1 MKTPERQAK
10 VNFVF
15 CAQRLSDE
23 GTMWQKGNS
32 GDRSVVRGNFSSE
45 QRVEVGT
52 WLTLR
57 EARRHFAAGRPSKLG
72 TAC

>member
-32 GDRSVVRGNFSSE
+32 GDRSVVRGNISSG
-45 QRVEVGT
+45 QRLEIGT
-52 WLTLR
+52 WLIPR
-57 EARRHFAAGRPSKLG
+57 EAGRHFAAGRSSALA